1 MSEPVTFPSAR
12 STSAPARRGD
22 SLADVLER
30 VLDKGIVIAGD
41 IRVDLLD
48 IELLTIRIRLL
59 ISSADKAQELGMA
72 WWRDDPFFTGAIAG
86 DGEGE
91 GELPEPGSGELLQRL
106 VDGTEQLAQRVA
118 RLEEG
123 DGNRAGGGHHD
134 PRGADDADETD

>member
-1 MSEPVTFPSAR
+1 MSEPGPFPSTR
-12 STSAPARRGD
+12 GTSAPARRGD

-86 DGEGE
+86 DGDGQSEGSE
-91 GELPEPGSGELLQRL
+91 VAAGDVLQQL

-118 RLEEG
+118 RLEQGNGSGTG
-123 DGNRAGGGHHD
+123 DAHGPG
-134 PRGADDADETD
+134 GADGADETD

>member
-1 MSEPVTFPSAR
+1 MSEPRSFPASR
-12 STSAPARRGD
+12 GTSAPARRGD

-72 WWRDDPFFTGAIAG
+72 WWRDDPFFTGQLSGNG
-86 DGEGE
+86 DGERDGSELAE
-91 GELPEPGSGELLQRL
+91 GDVLQRL

-118 RLEEG
+118 SLEEG
-123 DGNRAGGGHHD
+123 NGSRTGEVHEPRHAG
-134 PRGADDADETD
+134 DADETD

>member
-1 MSEPVTFPSAR
+1 MTDQSPY
-12 STSAPARRGD
+12 PATRRGSMPDRRGD

-72 WWRDDPFFTGAIAG
+72 WWQSDPFYT
-86 DGEGE
+86 
-91 GELPEPGSGELLQRL
+91 GELSGNGQDDDHDPSVLQQL
-106 VDGTEQLAQRVA
+106 VDGTEQLARRVA
-118 RLEEG
+118 ELEE
-123 DGNRAGGGHHD
+123 DGRARTSGTETTSSSD
-134 PRGADDADETD
+134 DETD

>member
-1 MSEPVTFPSAR
+1 MNDPIA
-12 STSAPARRGD
+12 APASRGGMSPAGRGD

-30 VLDKGIVIAGD
+30 VLDKGIVVAGD

-72 WWRDDPFFTGAIAG
+72 WWKADPFFTGESTTSGNGHA
-86 DGEGE
+86 D
-91 GELPEPGSGELLQRL
+91 EPQLASTLERL
-106 VDGTEQLAQRVA
+106 ADGTERLAERVA

-123 DGNRAGGGHHD
+123 NGHGAGESRR
-134 PRGADDADETD
+134 PRGGDGPEGSR

>member
-1 MSEPVTFPSAR
+1 MSEPTVFPTTR
-12 STSAPARRGD
+12 NGLPTPRGD

-72 WWRDDPFFTGAIAG
+72 WWRSDPFYT
-86 DGEGE
+86 
-91 GELPEPGSGELLQRL
+91 GELGSGQ
-106 VDGTEQLAQRVA
+106 
-118 RLEEG
+118 
-123 DGNRAGGGHHD
+123 
-134 PRGADDADETD
+134 DDED

>member
-1 MSEPVTFPSAR
+1 MTDQSPYPTTRRGGMPD
-12 STSAPARRGD
+12 RRGD

-72 WWRDDPFFTGAIAG
+72 WWQSDPFYT
-86 DGEGE
+86 
-91 GELPEPGSGELLQRL
+91 GELSGNGQDDNHDPSVLQQL
-106 VDGTEQLAQRVA
+106 VDGTEQLARRVA
-118 RLEEG
+118 ELEEG
-123 DGNRAGGGHHD
+123 TRTRTGD
-134 PRGADDADETD
+134 PQTRPSNGDAETG